1 VRPDLRSPLPL
12 ESCGRSEN
20 RQRQKSDFVPVLG
33 GEQRVCSGTYAAQC

>member
-1 VRPDLRSPLPL
+1 VRLDLLSPLPL

-33 GEQRVCSGTYAAQC
+33 GEQRVCSGTCAAQC